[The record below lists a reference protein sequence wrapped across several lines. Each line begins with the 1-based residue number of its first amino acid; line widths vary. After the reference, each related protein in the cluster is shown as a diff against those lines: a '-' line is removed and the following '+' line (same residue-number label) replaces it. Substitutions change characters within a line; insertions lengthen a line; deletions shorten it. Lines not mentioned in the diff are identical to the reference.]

1 VKLRLAIVL
10 VLTGVFLALALRGLE
25 LDAALRTL
33 RAVDWRAVVPMMGAY
48 VVVHSL
54 RSLRLG
60 LLLAAE
66 GRPRLRFHRLFLI
79 SSVGFLAINVLPLRL
94 GEAVRPYLLVERE
107 GVALGDALAAILLE
121 RLVDVIM
128 LLGMLLTVGLLVELP
143 PGGVVVA
150 GVELVSAGQRALGLA
165 ALGGAAGLAGA
176 VFIGEPL
183 IGALE
188 RIPVVGRLAPLA
200 RRFRAGLVGLLRDP
214 RRAALVGL
222 LSAGTWGFTL
232 AAVRALLG
240 GFPGMPTAPA
250 AVLTTWTF
258 TLLGMTLVPTPG
270 FFGPYELACSSALQ
284 LWGVESAAA
293 QSFGLVLHLGQLAF
307 TLCIG
312 GIGLLVE
319 GLSLRALVRPPLGAP
334 PA

>member
-1 VKLRLAIVL
+1 M
-10 VLTGVFLALALRGLE
+10 GVFLAFSLRGLGLSE
-25 LDAALRTL
+25 ALATL

-48 VVVHSL
+48 VMVHSL

-60 LLLAAE
+60 LLLQGP
-66 GRPRLRFHRLFLI
+66 GRPRLPFRRLFLI

-107 GVALGDALAAILLE
+107 GQPLGATLAAVLLE

-128 LLGMLLTVGLLVELP
+128 LLIMLLAVGLLVELP
-143 PGGVVVA
+143 RGGVVVA

-165 ALGGAAGLAGA
+165 ALTGAALLFA
-176 VFIGEPL
+176 VVGVGEPL
-183 IGALE
+183 LRSMEQVPLLSRA
-188 RIPVVGRLAPLA
+188 APLA
-200 RRFRAGLVGLLRDP
+200 RRFREGLVGLLRDP
-214 RRAALVGL
+214 ARAALVFA
-222 LSAGTWGFTL
+222 LSVGTWGFTL
-232 AAVRALLG
+232 AAVRALMG
-240 GFPGMPTAPA
+240 GFPGLPTSAS

-284 LWGVESAAA
+284 LWGVPSASA
-293 QSFGLVLHLGQLAF
+293 QSFGVVLHLGQLMF

-312 GIGLLVE
+312 GVGLLAE
-319 GLSLRALVRPPLGAP
+319 GLSLRSLVRPRIALPDD
-334 PA
+334 